1 MEIQKVLHRLREN
14 HQMFGN
20 FSDSE
25 LCELLKC
32 CESKTFQENDILFRE
47 GGTSDDFHIIVS
59 GSVNV
64 RKRGKLVD
72 VVTSGECIGEMGAVT
87 SSERSATVSAKE
99 TVLTLCMSQR
109 KLDTIDP
116 AITIKVYKN
125 LIGIISERLR
135 KRLEQAH

>member
-1 MEIQKVLHRLREN
+1 MEIQKVLHRLREH

-20 FSDSE
+20 FSDGE

-32 CESKTFQENDILFRE
+32 CESKTYKDGDVLFRE

-59 GSVNV
+59 GAVNV

-72 VVTSGECIGEMGAVT
+72 TVTSGECIGEMGAVT
-87 SSERSATVSAKE
+87 SSERSATVSAKD

-109 KLDTIDP
+109 KLDVMDP
-116 AITIKVYKN
+116 KITVKVYKN
-125 LIGIISERLR
+125 LIGIVSERLR
-135 KRLEQAH
+135 KRLEDTR